1 MGGALK
7 KNRINTTV
15 DIGGLTLKNPVM
27 TASGTFGYGLEF
39 EEYLDLNRLGA
50 IIVKGLAIKPVKGNK
65 PQRLVETTAGLLN
78 AIGLQNIGVEAFL
91 ADKMP
96 LLSKYNT
103 PVIANIYGT
112 DVSEY
117 VSAASRLNDSEV
129 AGVEINISCPNVK
142 KGGLQFAA
150 DKPAIAALI
159 QGVKKVFGRHVM
171 VKLSPNTGN
180 IEEIAVLCESEGADS
195 VSLINTL
202 VGMAIDT
209 KKRKPVLSN
218 IYGGLSGPAIK
229 PVALAMVHKVSKN
242 IRIPVIGIG
251 GIMNA
256 QDAIEFIMAGA
267 KAVQVGTASFR
278 DPAAAQAVAEGID
291 KYLAENSVQNIS
303 GITGC
308 I

>member
-1 MGGALK
+1 MK
-7 KNRINTTV
+7 KKQINTTV
-15 DIGGLTLKNPVM
+15 DIGGLILKNPVM

-39 EEYLDLNRLGA
+39 EEYLDINTLGA
-50 IIVKGLAIKPVKGNK
+50 IIVKGLAIKPVRGNK
-65 PQRLVETTAGLLN
+65 PPRLVETTAGLLN

-96 LLSKYNT
+96 LLAKYNT

-112 DVSEY
+112 GIEEY
-117 VSAASRLNDSEV
+117 ISVAERLNDSAV

-180 IEEIAVLCESEGADS
+180 IEEIAMLCEAEGADA

-202 VGMAIDT
+202 VGMAIDI

-229 PVALAMVHKVSKN
+229 PVALAMVHKVSKK
-242 IRIPVIGIG
+242 IKIPVIGMG

-256 QDAIEFIMAGA
+256 KDAVEFIMAGA

-278 DPAAAQAVAEGID
+278 DPAAAQAVVEGMED
-291 KYLAENSVQNIS
+291 YLKGNKIKNIS
-303 GITGC
+303 DITGC